1 MNFAASDNL
10 SPRFTSPKSTMSKT
24 LLVMRHAKSSWKQ
37 PGLTDHQRPLNKRG
51 LGDAVRMARWLFDQN
66 LVPQHIFHSS
76 ATRTTMTS
84 TLMNERFEALGTPPV
99 SITEVDDFYLAKW
112 KVYIKEL
119 STLLQPDSPETV
131 MVLGH
136 CPGVENLVEA
146 LTDQWVTMPTA
157 AIARLSYN
165 HDSWS
170 KLKSKHR
177 NHFQLEDLWLP
188 KEVLE

>member
-1 MNFAASDNL
+1 
-10 SPRFTSPKSTMSKT
+10 MSKT

-51 LGDAVRMARWLFDQN
+51 LGDAIRMARWLFDQD

-76 ATRTTMTS
+76 AVRTTMTS
-84 TLMNERFEALGTPPV
+84 TLMNERFEALKTPPV
-99 SITEVDDFYLAKW
+99 SITEVDELYLARW

-119 STLLQPDSPETV
+119 STRLPPDEADTV

-136 CPGVENLVEA
+136 CPGVEDLVEA

-157 AIARLSYN
+157 TIARLSYN
-165 HDSWS
+165 EDSWT
-170 KLKSKHR
+170 KLKKNHKK
-177 NHFQLEDLWLP
+177 HFQLEDLWLP
-188 KEVLE
+188 KEILD